1 MSMNVAIAKE
11 LKHVILLGASVG
23 HAWDIEKLPHRVN
36 NRDFMFEFAGE
47 YEFDKSKELKK
58 ILQRT
63 TDKADAVILKECA
76 AYFPGNFEKQK
87 KLMEEWINKLQE
99 KNIVPIPAT
108 VVPVT
113 TPKFLSAAYFKNLLK
128 RYIYKDKIPME
139 AKLKYILEY
148 NDWIKQY
155 SKERGLTVLD
165 LEGALRINDSD
176 RRLRPD
182 LTSGD
187 GLHLNKKAYSII
199 DNIVV
204 STLSK
209 AFEGKR

>member
-1 MSMNVAIAKE
+1 
-11 LKHVILLGASVG
+11 
-23 HAWDIEKLPHRVN
+23 
-36 NRDFMFEFAGE
+36 
-47 YEFDKSKELKK
+47 
-58 ILQRT
+58 
-63 TDKADAVILKECA
+63 
-76 AYFPGNFEKQK
+76 
-87 KLMEEWINKLQE
+87 
-99 KNIVPIPAT
+99 
-108 VVPVT
+108 
-113 TPKFLSAAYFKNLLK
+113 
-128 RYIYKDKIPME
+128 
-139 AKLKYILEY
+139 
-148 NDWIKQY
+148 
-155 SKERGLTVLD
+155 LTVLD